1 MEKQMYIS
9 YEIRLLGEHDI
20 RYVEKCMEHLNKEK
34 FDREIFVTPTL
45 KYIETIIAGYGKTFG
60 IYSNNILAGF
70 TSIVFHKKGKNNIGH
85 HIQLSDYDLLRVAQI
100 ENLYIRP
107 EYRKKGLGKN
117 LLKYSISHIENNNT
131 ILLSTISPN
140 NTSSLSIAFELEQK
154 IINLIHIY
162 GVTRYL
168 MFKDYLENHNSIKT
182 NEIIEVHQT
191 NYLKMGELLHTGYE
205 GIAFNKNKD
214 KILFHKDVHI

>member
-1 MEKQMYIS
+1 MYIS

-20 RYVEKCMEHLNKEK
+20 RDVEKCMEHLKKEK

-45 KYIETIIAGYGKTFG
+45 KYIETIISGYGKTFG
-60 IYSNNILAGF
+60 VYSDNILAGF
-70 TSIVFHKKGKNNIGH
+70 TSIVFPKKGKNNIGH

-182 NEIIEVHQT
+182 NGIIEVNRT
-191 NYLKMGELLHTGYE
+191 NYLKTGELLHAGYE
-205 GIAFNKNKD
+205 GVTFNKTKD